1 MTSEQENAVRAQARK
16 CTEEV
21 RKAMSARPKPKWDTV
36 VKPILKKHHQK
47 LAPLGVGLVEFISV
61 IGRMNGRYGVES

>member
-1 MTSEQENAVRAQARK
+1 MTPEQENAVRAQARK

-21 RKAMSARPKPKWDTV
+21 RKAMSARPKPKWNDV
-36 VKPILKKHHQK
+36 VPAILRKHHAK
-47 LAPLGVGLVEFISV
+47 VAPMGVGLVSFIST